1 MKKNYSPFTAFNR
14 QAYCI
19 MAFMMTFGI
28 GLRVSGLVPEVF
40 IAVFYSGLGLSLIIA
55 GLGFCRQ
62 FIKYP

>member
-1 MKKNYSPFTAFNR
+1 
-14 QAYCI
+14 

-55 GLGFCRQ
+55 GLGFCQQ